1 MIIRAATTIF
11 FALTAGNVKL
21 PKALLDAMD
30 IMKLARGL
38 CESKRNGSSSKQ
50 YHMQPRWGITILW
63 LLGAVKLLAYFLM
76 VKTQLGLLIT
86 KWDIASSRL
95 NTKHVRSLSLFLTSF
110 SFWSKMLLFSTALLL
125 ALKKVASAQMCI
137 CP

>member
-50 YHMQPRWGITILW
+50 YHMQPRWRITILW

-95 NTKHVRSLSLFLTSF
+95 NTKHDHYHCF
-110 SFWSKMLLFSTALLL
+110 
-125 ALKKVASAQMCI
+125 
-137 CP
+137 